1 MRLESLLVSRDTE
14 LAKTLQPALERFAIG
29 MEVCVGPNAG
39 AEILGSEHFD
49 AVIIDCDDLQ
59 GGLEVLKQARGGSA
73 NRSSV
78 ALAVLNGKTTT
89 RQAFDLGAS
98 FVLQKPVS
106 LQNAVRCA
114 SAAVSMMARERR
126 RYYRHPVDMSVT
138 LFFGEDARLEARTTN
153 ISDGGMAVELKQ
165 PLPGKG
171 LSGVKFTPNGMA
183 SPLELKAEVAWADE
197 KGRMGIRFAK
207 VPSRHLEQLEAW
219 LAQSFAT
226 KFPELATVAEKGPS
240 LQRPSALPAAAKPAA
255 AKPAPAKVPAPK
267 PVAAKPLRPRS

>member
-98 FVLQKPVS
+98 FVLQKPVT

-126 RYYRHPVDMSVT
+126 RYYRHPIDFSVV
-138 LFFGEDARLEARTTN
+138 LSFGEDQRLEAKATN
-153 ISDGGMAVELKQ
+153 ISDGGMAVALKQ
-165 PLPGKG
+165 PVPNRG
-171 LSGVKFTPNGMA
+171 LSGVKFTPSGMA
-183 SPLELKAEVAWADE
+183 SPLELRAEVAWADE
-197 KGRMGIRFAK
+197 KGRIGIRFTK
-207 VPSRHLEQLEAW
+207 VASKDLEQLQGW

-226 KFPELATVAEKGPS
+226 KFPELATVAEKGP
-240 LQRPSALPAAAKPAA
+240 QRPVASPAAAKSTA
-255 AKPAPAKVPAPK
+255 AKPAPAKAPAAK
-267 PVAAKPLRPRS
+267 PVTAKPLRPRS

>member
-59 GGLEVLKQARGGSA
+59 GGLEVLKQARDGSA

-98 FVLQKPVS
+98 FVLQKPVT

-126 RYYRHPVDMSVT
+126 RYYRHPIDMNVS
-138 LFFGEDARLEARTTN
+138 LLFGEDQRLEAKATN
-153 ISDGGMAVELKQ
+153 ISDGGMAVQLKQ
-165 PLPGKG
+165 PPPGKG

-197 KGRMGIRFAK
+197 KGRVGIRFAK
-207 VPSRHLEQLEAW
+207 GTSKDREQLESW

-226 KFPELATVAEKGPS
+226 KFPELATTAAKGTG
-240 LQRPSALPAAAKPAA
+240 LQRPAAALAAAKPAA
-255 AKPAPAKVPAPK
+255 AKPAPAKAPAPK
-267 PVAAKPLRPRS
+267 AVVAKPLRPRS